1 MADPAVFL
9 DRDGTLIEEVGYA
22 TRPEQIRIL
31 GGVARALARLSAA
44 GYKLIVVTNQA
55 AIARGLMSE
64 EDLHRFHQALDEQ
77 FDLLGARVDAY
88 YACPHHPDPAKAR
101 RTDLALDCECRKPK
115 PGLILR
121 AAKDLDLDLA
131 RSWLVGDSWRDIG
144 AGQAAGLRTI
154 KLPASSPQDGPRPDD
169 VAPPTAEAAGLD
181 EAAGVILTA
190 PGVIADAPQAAE
202 PVAPPVEPPVEA
214 PAETPVT
221 ATPEAAPAS
230 EPLHA
235 EPEPAPTP
243 AAKEV
248 PVIAPHEPAAPPAVR
263 GTCARC
269 GRDVFESDLASGTA
283 GKRDGFLFC
292 SECLARQ
299 PQGADDAIPGNTTD
313 LLRAVL
319 VELRRLTRSRRG
331 GSFTFLRLLAYLVQ
345 AGALFCGLVL
355 GLVSDEKTVYL
366 QIAIFLQLVV
376 VSLLLLERNS

>member
-1 MADPAVFL
+1 VADPAVFL

-154 KLPASSPQDGPRPDD
+154 KLPASSPQDGPRPDN
-169 VAPPTAEAAGLD
+169 VTPPTAEAAGLD

-202 PVAPPVEPPVEA
+202 PVASPVEPPVEA
-214 PAETPVT
+214 PAEAPVT

-235 EPEPAPTP
+235 EPEPAPAP

-248 PVIAPHEPAAPPAVR
+248 PVIAPHEPAAPPAAR
-263 GTCARC
+263 GRCARC

-292 SECLARQ
+292 GECLARR

-313 LLRAVL
+313 LLRAML

-355 GLVSDEKTVYL
+355 GLVSDEKAVYL

-376 VSLLLLERNS
+376 VSLLLLERNP